1 MRHVRLTARLG
12 ALGSLAALGLSACLI
27 LSGCASNPK
36 PQGTT
41 AALAAVP
48 PKPDAPAELEVQ
60 PSAPQDL
67 SPAHELVPAAK
78 GENDPFE
85 KFNRRVFAFDLSL
98 DKHIMRPIAIFY
110 RDTLPDPFKDGIHHF
125 LVNLDM
131 PVTIANDLLQARPK
145 RFIQA
150 VGRVG
155 VNSVLGIGGFVDV
168 ATKFGIPNET
178 ADFGQTLG
186 IYGAGEGPYLVIP
199 FVGPKPPRDLAGDIV
214 DLFFDPFN
222 YINFREKGSWMG
234 ARAALGLIDD
244 RTQQLGTVDKIQE
257 SSIDFY
263 ASVRNLYRQDR
274 NAKINGR
281 DALENLP
288 DF

>member
-1 MRHVRLTARLG
+1 MRRVKLTARLG
-12 ALGSLAALGLSACLI
+12 ALGRLAALSLGLGLALC
-27 LSGCASNPK
+27 GCASNPK
-36 PQGTT
+36 PEAT
-41 AALAAVP
+41 AAT
-48 PKPDAPAELEVQ
+48 Q
-60 PSAPQDL
+60 PSVAP
-67 SPAHELVPAAK
+67 PPAAN

-85 KFNRRVFAFDLSL
+85 KFNRKMFAFNQSL
-98 DKHIMRPIAIFY
+98 DKHIMRPVAIVY
-110 RDTLPDPFKDGIHHF
+110 RDTLPDPFKDGIHNF
-125 LVNLDM
+125 LANLDM
-131 PVTIANDLLQARPK
+131 PVTVANDVLQARPK

-155 VNSVLGIGGFVDV
+155 VNSTLGIGGFVDV

-186 IYGAGEGPYLVIP
+186 IYGAGEGPYLVLP
-199 FVGPKPPRDLAGDIV
+199 FVGPKPPRDLVGGIV
-214 DLFFDPFN
+214 DQFLDPF
-222 YINFREKGSWMG
+222 YYVSLREKSLWMG
-234 ARAALGLIDD
+234 GRTALGLVDD
-244 RTQQLGTVDKIQE
+244 RYQQLQTVDKIEE